1 MEVAHP
7 HSGSSI
13 PGRIGNWK
21 CWFLRRGE
29 NRSTQ
34 RKTSWIKGENQQQ
47 IKLNPCMASTLG
59 TGPGPHWWE
68 GIALITTPPLLP
80 SHIIIQLLKCKIPE
94 RVLLTKAICKK
105 FSKVCGLS
113 PLAVF
118 TYFTNNF
125 LPW

>member
-34 RKTSWIKGENQQQ
+34 RKTSWSKGENQQQ
-47 IKLNPCMASTLG
+47 TQPMYGINPGNWTRATLVG
-59 TGPGPHWWE
+59 GV
-68 GIALITTPPLLP
+68 ALITTPPLLP

-94 RVLLTKAICKK
+94 RVLLTKAICKR

>member
-1 MEVAHP
+1 
-7 HSGSSI
+7 
-13 PGRIGNWK
+13 
-21 CWFLRRGE
+21 
-29 NRSTQ
+29 
-34 RKTSWIKGENQQQ
+34 
-47 IKLNPCMASTLG
+47 MASTLG
-59 TGPGPHWWE
+59 IGPGPHWWE

-94 RVLLTKAICKK
+94 RVLLTKAICKR

-125 LPW
+125 LPWQREAKFTKRNEVKNILSIPSVVTVKRINHILICMFLNISTNQRRRVRS